1 METALLLT
9 LKYLF
14 NMENKIIKIILVDD
28 HTLVI
33 EGMRALL
40 ERMPYIEIAATAGNA
55 FDAIALLKK
64 TGADI
69 AFVDINLPDIS
80 GIELCAKIRKEFPG
94 TQVIALSTFK
104 QRSFVTQ
111 MIGNGAA
118 GYLVKS
124 ADREEIETA
133 IQSVLAG
140 KMYFSNEIGNVPAS
154 MSEDEAPTLTK
165 REKEIMQLIAEGMTS
180 GEIAAKLFLSIYTV
194 DTHRKNL
201 LTKFEVNNTALLITM
216 AAKFGFL

>member
-1 METALLLT
+1 
-9 LKYLF
+9 
-14 NMENKIIKIILVDD
+14 MENKTIKILLVDD
-28 HTLVI
+28 HTLVL

-40 ERMPYIEIAATAGNA
+40 ERIPNIQIAGTAGNA
-55 FDAIALLKK
+55 FDAIALLK
-64 TGADI
+64 TMEVDI

-80 GIELCAKIRKEFPG
+80 GIELCAKIRKEFPH

-104 QRSFVTQ
+104 QRSYVTQ

-124 ADREEIETA
+124 AGREEIEMA

-154 MSEDEAPTLTK
+154 VGEDEAPTLTK

-180 GEIAAKLFLSIYTV
+180 GEIAAKLFLSTYTV

-216 AAKFGFL
+216 AAKFGIL